1 MAKKKVTPVVPDP
14 SQVEMLNEL
23 GDTLEAL
30 STKDTDGSRYHAT
43 FTPTWRPEIDCGEH
57 DRLEDAQQAIIDVAA
72 EFDVNPMLGWHRES
86 PVLWLATGHDGQVDT
101 MMTIAK
107 IEQV

>member
-43 FTPTWRPEIDCGEH
+43 FTPTWRPEVDCGEH
-57 DRLEDAQQAIIDVAA
+57 DSLKAAQQAVVDVAG
-72 EFDVNPMLGWHRES
+72 EFEADVIPAWHRES